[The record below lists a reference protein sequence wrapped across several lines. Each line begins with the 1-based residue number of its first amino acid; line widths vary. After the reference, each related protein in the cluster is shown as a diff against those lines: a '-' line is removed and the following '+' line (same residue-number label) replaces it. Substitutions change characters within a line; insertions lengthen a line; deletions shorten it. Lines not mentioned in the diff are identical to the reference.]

1 MPLQSIRPTDRRSRT
16 CVLFVVYEKSWL
28 GNDTIFS
35 KLGKCFPIRALPVRK
50 RSPTNKV
57 HVPGKALLTLEE
69 LRNLLRLVWARDLY
83 MGSWILVASAGHYS
97 TLFFG
102 RLLKLLRRDQKIYLY
117 NFYLHALGER
127 RFVRSILRFLLNQD
141 VRIMAQSL
149 DELEY
154 FRELSKAIDIRY
166 TPYCQD
172 PLDVDAGA
180 ELGTYVFAGGH
191 TNRDFN
197 SLLRCAERSPDLEF
211 VIVASSRSKIT
222 EPTPPNAT
230 LFFDLEQAD
239 FYRLMAHSRL
249 VVVPLFENVGS
260 SGQMVTLAAMQFG
273 KTLVVPDFAVVQQY
287 VEADITGFVYEHG
300 DEHSLCEIIR
310 AAWGDEDRLRAVGL
324 AAQRRYQ
331 EHFRRRR
338 FDEAVVNHIL
348 DGDGQQ
354 VHGAPGALNR

>member
-1 MPLQSIRPTDRRSRT
+1 MALQSIRPTDRRSRT
-16 CVLFVVYEKSWL
+16 RVLFVVYEKSWL

-35 KLGKCFPIRALPVRK
+35 ELGKCFPTRALSVRK
-50 RSPTNKV
+50 RSPTATL
-57 HVPGKALLTLEE
+57 HVPGKALLTFEE
-69 LRNLLRLVWARDLY
+69 FRNLLRLVFARDLY
-83 MGSWILVASAGHYS
+83 TGNWILVASAGHYS

-117 NFYLHALGER
+117 NFYLHAFGER

-154 FRELSKAIDIRY
+154 FRELSESSDIRY
-166 TPYCQD
+166 TPYLQG
-172 PLDVDAGA
+172 PLDVDAGPQ
-180 ELGTYVFAGGH
+180 LGTYVFAGGH

-197 SLLRCAERSPDLEF
+197 SLLRCAESSPDLEF

-230 LFFDLEQAD
+230 LLFDLEQAE

-249 VVVPLFENVGS
+249 VVVPLLENVGS

-273 KTLVVPDFAVVQQY
+273 KALVVPDFGVVQQY
-287 VEADITGFVYEHG
+287 VEANVTGFVYAHG
-300 DEHSLCEIIR
+300 DEHSLCETIR
-310 AAWGDEDRLRAVGL
+310 AACGDEDRLRVVGL
-324 AAQRRYQ
+324 AAQRRY
-331 EHFRRRR
+331 EERFTRRR
-338 FDEAVVNHIL
+338 FDEAVVSHIL
-348 DGDGQQ
+348 DAQQ
-354 VHGAPGALNR
+354 VPAPPVAPNR